1 MLQEAMKTLEDAE
14 AKAAEIVKEAGKKAE
29 AIQETPQLA
38 AMIVD
43 ANAGSKTD
51 LAAIAVD
58 QKKLETDLAEEALK
72 EASDEIASLKKRAS
86 EREGEA
92 VELVIK
98 QLL

>member
-1 MLQEAMKTLEDAE
+1 MNPTNPAIIDHLAPVAESFLLTTLPMA
-14 AKAAEIVKEAGKKAE
+14 
-29 AIQETPQLA
+29 ETPQLA

-58 QKKLETDLAEEALK
+58 QKKLETDLAEKALK